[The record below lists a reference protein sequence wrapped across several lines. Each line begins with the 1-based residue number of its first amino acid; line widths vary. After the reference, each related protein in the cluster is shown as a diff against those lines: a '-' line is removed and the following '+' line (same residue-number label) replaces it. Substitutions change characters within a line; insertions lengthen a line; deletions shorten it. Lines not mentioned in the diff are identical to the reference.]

1 MNIYIYLYGIYKKTS
16 SISSYIV
23 LSLSTP
29 PLGMSDCIFI
39 FSLTRSCTNIQ
50 MYIHNSKMSTTPKI
64 CINRRRSNFFWFKS
78 MESKS
83 LELNFLSFELWSS
96 VGKYSIG
103 VYLKPVEKNL
113 PFVVFSAKT
122 VAFSVTKR
130 YWCRKS
136 HWIKNTDHFW
146 LIYERNFINTV
157 YKKIIWFF
165 EI

>member
-16 SISSYIV
+16 SISSYKV
-23 LSLSTP
+23 LSLSTS
-29 PLGMSDCIFI
+29 PLGISDCIFI

-64 CINRRRSNFFWFKS
+64 CINRRRSNFFWLKS
-78 MESKS
+78 MESES
-83 LELNFLSFELWSS
+83 LELNFLSFELC
-96 VGKYSIG
+96 VGKYFIG

-113 PFVVFSAKT
+113 SFVVFSAKT
-122 VAFSVTKR
+122 VDFCVTKR
-130 YWCRKS
+130 YKCRKS

-157 YKKIIWFF
+157 YEKSIWFF
-165 EI
+165 